1 MYYFGRGF
9 KSHQLH
15 KKPNSNYGLIA
26 IKKTH
31 LKPVFSV
38 ITIQSLL

>member
-15 KKPNSNYGLIA
+15 KRPNLNYGQIA
-26 IKKTH
+26 KENSPET
-31 LKPVFSV
+31 LVSA
-38 ITIQSLL
+38 